1 MQSSVMI
8 CSLSQ
13 KRCNQ
18 QCFSGRRV
26 SGDQKRAAFFTAR
39 HPAVKNV
46 PPFSPPGTQRSKT
59 ERRFHRPAPSGQKRA
74 AFFTARHPAVKNR
87 PPFSPLLAQRSKTD
101 RLFHHFWPSGQ
112 KQTSF
117 FTTFGSAVKNR
128 PPFASL
134 SAQQPKTDGRSEN
147 LFHATWC
154 DLADRPRLFKKMDC
168 SWRNGHSPPG
178 LFLRPRLF
186 IEENHPCHKTYT

>member
-39 HPAVKNV
+39 HPAIKNV

-59 ERRFHRPAPSGQKRA
+59 GRRFHRWHPAVKNRPPFSSLAPSGQKQT
-74 AFFTARHPAVKNR
+74 AFFTTFGSAVKNR

-101 RLFHHFWPSGQ
+101 HLFHNFWLSDE
-112 KQTSF
+112 KQTAVCITECSAAENRRPIGEPISCNMVRSRRSATSF
-117 FTTFGSAVKNR
+117 QKDGLQLAKR
-128 PPFASL
+128 AFAL
-134 SAQQPKTDGRSEN
+134 GAIFAPHIIY
-147 LFHATWC
+147 L
-154 DLADRPRLFKKMDC
+154 
-168 SWRNGHSPPG
+168 
-178 LFLRPRLF
+178 
-186 IEENHPCHKTYT
+186 

>member
-39 HPAVKNV
+39 HPAVKNRA
-46 PPFSPPGTQRSKT
+46 PIPPPGTQRSKT
-59 ERRFHRPAPSGQKRA
+59 CRLFHRPAPSGQKQT
-74 AFFTARHPAVKNR
+74 AFFTTFGSAVKNR

-101 RLFHHFWPSGQ
+101 RLFHNFWLSDE
-112 KQTSF
+112 KQTAICITECSAAENRRPIGEPISCNMVRSRRSATSF
-117 FTTFGSAVKNR
+117 QKDGLQLAKR
-128 PPFASL
+128 AFA
-134 SAQQPKTDGRSEN
+134 
-147 LFHATWC
+147 
-154 DLADRPRLFKKMDC
+154 
-168 SWRNGHSPPG
+168 PG
-178 LFLRPRLF
+178 AIFAPHIIYL
-186 IEENHPCHKTYT
+186 